1 MRFDSPWA
9 LLALLLVPAFAFAH
23 WYVGR
28 IRARRLESAGDPS
41 LLASMALISPSS
53 SAIRTVQIALTG
65 FALALVA
72 VALARPQFGLRT
84 EVRRARG
91 MDVVIALDLS
101 RSMLAQDV
109 VPSRLARARIEL
121 SDLVDKLKGDR
132 VGLLGFTSLPLPLCP
147 LTVDRAALKLQ
158 LNSAS
163 PDDLPRGGTAIGAA
177 IEEGLKM
184 LENARATGASQ
195 AIVVVTDGEE
205 HEGDPEAAAKK
216 AAEAGVQVHVVGVG
230 SRTGEP
236 IPLVDKQG
244 RSRGYLKDRS
254 GKTVVSRLDEAMLR
268 KVADAGSGLV
278 ALPGAQG
285 GIDLNPVR
293 RHLGTLRRAE
303 LEDRVV
309 RVYEERYQWFLVPA
323 FVLLLLAAV
332 LRPGK
337 PKPKR
342 RLMVSGLTVLLVAL
356 SSPARAQG
364 PLESEDPDV
373 AAGNAALAD
382 GRAVE
387 ARQAY
392 QRAMDR
398 LGDRADIAFN
408 RALADVERGELDEA
422 IAGFQAAANQTTDPA
437 LRGRAAYA
445 LGNTLRQ
452 LKRYDEALKAYK
464 NALLADPGLSGAR
477 RNYEITRRMK
487 AIQDLQPKNPN
498 NDGDQDNND
507 SPDGG
512 TGDGGPSD
520 GGGRGN
526 GGGDGGPPPDAGT
539 SGDGGDMPDAGGG
552 QGPPPD
558 AGPDQGA
565 DGGTPDASGAQPP
578 QPAEN
583 EPADEPEVDRQ
594 QAEAIL
600 DALQDQEEA
609 LKREKL
615 LKRFK
620 GRAVTKDW

>member
-1 MRFDSPWA
+1 MRFGEPWA
-9 LLALLLVPAFAFAH
+9 FVALLFVPLFVVALVFVSRRRAH
-23 WYVGR
+23 
-28 IRARRLESAGDPS
+28 RLSEAGDPS
-41 LLASMALISPSS
+41 LLEQMSLIAPSAPLLRS
-53 SAIRTVQIALTG
+53 VQVVLTC

-72 VALARPQFGLRT
+72 IALARPQFGLRT

-91 MDVVIALDLS
+91 MDVVVALDLS

-121 SDLVDKLKGDR
+121 SDLVDQLRGDR
-132 VGLLGFTSLPLPLCP
+132 IGLLGFTSLPLPLCP

-163 PDDLPRGGTAIGAA
+163 PDDLPRGGTAIGLA

-184 LENARATGASQ
+184 LENARSTGASK

-236 IPLVDKQG
+236 IPLVDDKG
-244 RSRGYLKDRS
+244 RAAGYLKDRS
-254 GKTVVSRLDEAMLR
+254 GRTVVSRLNESMLR
-268 KVADAGSGLV
+268 KIADAGSGLV

-293 RHLGTLRRAE
+293 RHLGTLRRAD

-323 FVLLLLAAV
+323 FLLLLVAAV
-332 LRPGK
+332 LRPSK
-337 PKPKR
+337 PRR
-342 RLMVSGLTVLLVAL
+342 RLIVSGLSALVLLSAAP
-356 SSPARAQG
+356 SYAEG
-364 PLESEDPDV
+364 PLQSEDPDV
-373 AAGNAALAD
+373 KAGNEALAG
-382 GRAVE
+382 GRGVE

-392 QRAMDR
+392 QRALDR
-398 LGDRADIAFN
+398 LGDRPELAFN
-408 RALADVERGELDEA
+408 QALADVARGELDQA
-422 IAGFQAAANQTTDPA
+422 IAGFKSAANQTTDRR
-437 LRGRAAYA
+437 LRGQASYA
-445 LGNTLRQ
+445 LGNTLRK
-452 LKRYDEALKAYK
+452 LKRYDEALQAYRE
-464 NALLADPGLSGAR
+464 ALLADPGLTDAR
-477 RNYEITRRMK
+477 RNYEITQRMK
-487 AIQDLQPKNPN
+487 AIQDAQPKNENP
-498 NDGDQDNND
+498 DGDPDPDQPP
-507 SPDGG
+507 PDGG

-520 GGGRGN
+520 GGGRGQ
-526 GGGDGGPPPDAGT
+526 GGADGGPPDAGPADA
-539 SGDGGDMPDAGGG
+539 GGEPDGGGSSGTPPDGGNPPDAGGG
-552 QGPPPD
+552 LDAGTPPP
-558 AGPDQGA
+558 A
-565 DGGTPDASGAQPP
+565 
-578 QPAEN
+578 PAEQ
-583 EPADEPEVDRQ
+583 EPEEVDRQ

-609 LKREKL
+609 LKRERL

>member
-1 MRFDSPWA
+1 MRFDAPWA
-9 LLALLLVPAFAFAH
+9 FFALLLVPAFALAH
-23 WYVGR
+23 WYMGR
-28 IRARRLESAGDPS
+28 LRARRLKAAGDPN
-41 LLASMALISPSS
+41 LLESMALISS
-53 SAIRTVQIALTG
+53 SAGIVRGAQIGLTG
-65 FALALVA
+65 LALVLVA
-72 VALARPQFGLRT
+72 IALARPQFGLRT
-84 EVRRARG
+84 DVRRARG

-109 VPSRLARARIEL
+109 VPSRLARSRIEL
-121 SDLVDKLKGDR
+121 SDLVDRLKGDR

-158 LNSAS
+158 LSAAS
-163 PDDLPRGGTAIGAA
+163 PDDLPRGGTAIGLA

-184 LENARATGASQ
+184 LKNARSTGASQ

-205 HEGDPEAAAKK
+205 HEGNPEAAAQK

-236 IPLVDKQG
+236 IPIVDKKG

-254 GKTVVSRLDEAMLR
+254 GKTVVSRLNEAML
-268 KVADAGSGLV
+268 KKIADAGTGLV

-323 FVLLLLAAV
+323 FLLLLVAAV
-332 LRPGK
+332 LRPSK
-337 PKPKR
+337 PGR
-342 RLMVSGLTVLLVAL
+342 RWVVAGLTGAL
-356 SSPARAQG
+356 MLAAMPANAQG

-373 AAGNAALAD
+373 AAGNRALNDGKAA
-382 GRAVE
+382 E
-387 ARQAY
+387 ALQSYQQAI
-392 QRAMDR
+392 DR
-398 LGDRADIAFN
+398 LGDRADLAFN
-408 RALADVERGELDEA
+408 RALADVGRGELDQA
-422 IAGFQAAANQTTDPA
+422 IAGFKAAANQTTDRK
-437 LRGRAAYA
+437 LRGQASYA
-445 LGNTLRQ
+445 LGNALRQ
-452 LKRYDEALKAYK
+452 LKRYDEALDAYRDS
-464 NALLADPGLSGAR
+464 LLADPSLSGAR
-477 RNYEITRRMK
+477 RNYEITKRMK
-487 AIQDLQPKNPN
+487 AIQDAQPKSENS
-498 NDGDQDNND
+498 DGEQDPD
-507 SPDGG
+507 APPPDGG

-520 GGGRGN
+520 GGGQG
-526 GGGDGGPPPDAGT
+526 GEGGDGGPPDAGASPDA
-539 SGDGGDMPDAGGG
+539 SDQADGSQG

-558 AGPDQGA
+558 AGQDLGNDA
-565 DGGTPDASGAQPP
+565 GTPDAGGASPP
-578 QPAEN
+578 SP
-583 EPADEPEVDRQ
+583 PPDKEPEDVDKQ